1 MVAQPDRDLSAR
13 REEAMARLAVTT
25 AALGV
30 LEEALRAEP
39 GLPVPTA
46 QALLAGARALCP
58 VAASTGAELAVSAG
72 PDHMWTVF
80 VRNDSA
86 AGPRL
91 RVRRLRL
98 DTAPATPPSGT
109 AAPGTAVSG
118 TEVTAPNTDVAGQLA
133 DLLRTGRPLD
143 DGALR

>member
-25 AALGV
+25 EALGV
-30 LEEALRAEP
+30 LEEALRAEL
-39 GLPVPTA
+39 GLPEPTA

-80 VRNDSA
+80 VRNDD

-98 DTAPATPPSGT
+98 D
-109 AAPGTAVSG
+109 AAPPASPSAGLSPAAD
-118 TEVTAPNTDVAGQLA
+118 APGGAVAGQLA
-133 DLLRTGRPLD
+133 GLLRTGRQLD
-143 DGALR
+143 DEALR

>member
-13 REEAMARLAVTT
+13 REDAMARLAVTT
-25 AALGV
+25 EALGV

-39 GLPVPTA
+39 GLPEPTV

-72 PDHMWTVF
+72 PDHRWTVF
-80 VRNDSA
+80 VRNDA
-86 AGPRL
+86 AGPQL

-98 DTAPATPPSGT
+98 DDTPTPATGSR
-109 AAPGTAVSG
+109 AAQA
-118 TEVTAPNTDVAGQLA
+118 ADGQARDIAARLA
-133 DLLRTGRPLD
+133 DLLRTGGRID
-143 DGALR
+143 DGTLR